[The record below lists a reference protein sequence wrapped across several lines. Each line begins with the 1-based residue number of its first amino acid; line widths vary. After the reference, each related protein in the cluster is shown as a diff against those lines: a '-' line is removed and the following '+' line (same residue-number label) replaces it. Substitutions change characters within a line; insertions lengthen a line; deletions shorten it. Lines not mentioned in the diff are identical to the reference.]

1 MSYQQGGGGQ
11 GAGGGQ
17 GSQGQGGMGSGET
30 IVPGQHGAAVTDP
43 NATYGQGGWDPNAG
57 EYGVRT
63 KYNQS
68 SAWVYTGTYNSY
80 DQALI
85 VYKAAIA
92 ANQYIYCDITR
103 RPGTVILSHKGK
115 DEDQQG
121 QDGTG
126 SAGVTPGAFSLS
138 GVDLSWLPPVI
149 VAVVVCCVI
158 YAIVKGV
165 PQEMAVGPAVA

>member
-103 RPGTVILSHKGK
+103 RPGTVILSHKGV
-115 DEDQQG
+115 DEDKQV

-126 SAGVTPGAFSLS
+126 KPSDPFSGLNL
-138 GVDLSWLPPVI
+138 GTIDLSWVPAI
-149 VAVVVCCVI
+149 VTGIIVCVVI
-158 YAIVKGV
+158 YAIMKGV
-165 PQEMAVGPAVA
+165 PQEFAQPAVA